1 MTVLDDPKTRLMTTA
16 DLLAIPDDGI
26 ERWLINGQ
34 LREGTTVSRRG
45 FRHSGATAEF
55 GYILRKWLDQ
65 RSNVGGRILVGDA
78 AFQLTDNPDSTVGI
92 DIAYID
98 ESLAQSIPESTYIIR
113 GVPVLAVEILSP
125 SDTEDQV
132 QEKIAAYLK
141 AGVKLV
147 WIVEPIHCTITV
159 YRPDAEPELFSLSEE
174 ISADPHLP
182 GFVAKVRSLFG
193 K

>member
-45 FRHSGATAEF
+45 FRHSGATTIFAAV
-55 GYILRKWLDQ
+55 LQRWLEQ
-65 RSNVGGRILVGDA
+65 HGPRGARVLTGDA
-78 AFQLTDNPDSTVGI
+78 AFQLTNSPDSTVGI

-98 ESLAQSIPESTYIIR
+98 ESLTQSIPESTYIIR

-132 QEKIAAYLK
+132 QEKIAAYLQ

-147 WIVEPIHCTITV
+147 WIVEPVHCTITV